1 MSCRLQRMQ
10 LPPTVGHRIPRM
22 FLGDFRNEG
31 VDSDLVSVSID
42 ELTRC
47 EMELDAYPAPEYHFP
62 FIVSAPRE

>member
-1 MSCRLQRMQ
+1 
-10 LPPTVGHRIPRM
+10 M